1 MAKVVITITDKARGI
16 DVQCQIEPENGDSGL
31 AQTVAIA
38 VGAGLAGHVNEK
50 VLKAIHSAN
59 IKRGKTHVH

>member
-50 VLKAIHSAN
+50 VLKAIHSA
-59 IKRGKTHVH
+59 KKGKVNVH